1 MSPRRQDRR
10 GQEEGTAGPRD
21 APVPGTRRSQG
32 RGRDGVFCVLNRW
45 RRSRTVAVRY
55 SGSPPQSSSARLQGS
70 REVRGGGV
78 RGRRCEDGGRTPHGV
93 VLARLSWSQSAL
105 VVPAGPGPGGG
116 FAGPARTPLDQE
128 QPCGLDAG
136 SGSGWE
142 PGPGMGLW
150 DPLCVSGPSR
160 SQWERLAA
168 NC

>member
-10 GQEEGTAGPRD
+10 GQEEGTASPRD
-21 APVPGTRRSQG
+21 APVPGTCRSQG
-32 RGRDGVFCVLNRW
+32 RGRDGVFHVLNRW
-45 RRSRTVAVRY
+45 RRSRTIAVRY
-55 SGSPPQSSSARLQGS
+55 SGSPPQRSSARLRGS
-70 REVRGGGV
+70 REV

-142 PGPGMGLW
+142 PGPRMGLW
-150 DPLCVSGPSR
+150 DPLCVCGTSR